1 MSKICKTCGH
11 GVTRRSLEILR
22 KKEKVKKASSPPK
35 RKSKKEKVRDLARMF
50 LQRYQ
55 AEDD

>member
-1 MSKICKTCGH
+1 MVSKICKTCGH
-11 GVTRRSLEILR
+11 GVTKRALEILR
-22 KKEKVKKASSPPK
+22 QKEEKKKPPPPR